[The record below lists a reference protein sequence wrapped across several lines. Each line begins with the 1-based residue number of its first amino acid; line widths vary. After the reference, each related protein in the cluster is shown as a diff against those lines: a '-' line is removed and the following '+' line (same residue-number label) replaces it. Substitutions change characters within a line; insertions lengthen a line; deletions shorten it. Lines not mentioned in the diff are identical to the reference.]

1 MSKTLLNATAVLCH
15 LLEQA
20 KPIVNGTTLLGGA
33 LGKGGHEL
41 IRERLLVLGPTLT
54 YVTCPDCGVNTARV
68 ARTVSVEKILLN
80 CDECGEVDAER
91 ALLQTYTVSL
101 SRLIDRLVSSLALP
115 PTSHKV
121 IDIDLSWRL
130 GIEEHKRGKAQTWYF
145 ARHLN
150 DHAIAKRL
158 LEQIRADNSAQSA
171 KIITSSDTPL
181 PDGSP
186 LSGYGVMN
194 LAAVARLSQ
203 SRFIFFDDRVEVT
216 LSQPDEESIPTTS
229 LRYVREKAWAYID
242 GVKYELE
249 GMQQKILLAL
259 IDAHAHRLE
268 GNQIGDRCGSTAF
281 PFKPSKQFGRNKKV
295 RETFIQYVPGD
306 KVYELIIH
314 PEDREW
320 L

>member
-1 MSKTLLNATAVLCH
+1 MVNATAVLCH

-20 KPIVNGTTLLGGA
+20 KPTVNGTTLLGGPF
-33 LGKGGHEL
+33 GEGGHEL
-41 IRERLLVLGPTLT
+41 VRERLLVFGPTLT
-54 YVTCPDCGVNTARV
+54 YVTCPDCGVDTARV
-68 ARTVSVEKILLN
+68 VRTVSVDQILLN
-80 CDECGEVDAER
+80 CDECGEADAER

-115 PTSHKV
+115 PTSVKV

-158 LEQIRADNSAQSA
+158 LEQIRADNAAQSA
-171 KIITSSDTPL
+171 KIITSSDSSL

-186 LSGYGVMN
+186 LSGYGVVN

-203 SRFIFFDDRVEVT
+203 SRFIFFDDRVEIT

-229 LRYVREKAWAYID
+229 LRYVREKAWAYVD

-259 IDAHAHRLE
+259 MDTHAQRLE
-268 GNQIGDRCGSTAF
+268 GNAIADQCGSDAF
-281 PFKPSKQFGRNKKV
+281 PFQPSKYFGRNNEVYKAFVK
-295 RETFIQYVPGD
+295 YVPGD
-306 KVYELIIH
+306 KVYELVISE
-314 PEDREW
+314 EDKN
-320 L
+320 LN

>member
-20 KPIVNGTTLLGGA
+20 KPIVNGTSLLGGA

-41 IRERLLVLGPTLT
+41 IRERLLVLGPTLN

-91 ALLQTYTVSL
+91 TLLQTYMVSL
-101 SRLIDRLVSSLALP
+101 PRFIDRLISSIELP
-115 PTSHKV
+115 PTSRKV
-121 IDIDLSWRL
+121 IDIDHCWRL
-130 GIEEHKRGKAQTWYF
+130 GTEEHKRGKAQTWYF
-145 ARHLN
+145 ARHLH

-158 LEQIRADNSAQSA
+158 LEQIRADNAAQSA

-229 LRYVREKAWAYID
+229 LRYVREKAWAYVD

-281 PFKPSKQFGRNKKV
+281 PFQPSKQFGRNKKV

>member
-1 MSKTLLNATAVLCH
+1 LSKTLVNATAMLCH

-20 KPIVNGTTLLGGA
+20 KPTINGATLLSGPRGD
-33 LGKGGHEL
+33 GGHEL
-41 IRERLLVLGPTLT
+41 VRERLLVLGPTLT
-54 YVTCPDCGVNTARV
+54 YVTCPDCGVNTGRV
-68 ARTVSVEKILLN
+68 VRTVSVEQILLN
-80 CDECGEVDAER
+80 CDECGEVNAER

-145 ARHLN
+145 VRHLN

-158 LEQIRADNSAQSA
+158 LEQIRADNAAQSA

-186 LSGYGVMN
+186 LSGYGVLN

-229 LRYVREKAWAYID
+229 LRYVREKAWAYVD

-268 GNQIGDRCGSTAF
+268 GKEIADRCGSEAF
-281 PFKPSKQFGRNKKV
+281 SFQPAKYFGRNNEV
-295 RETFIQYVPGD
+295 YRAFIKYVPGD
-306 KVYELIIH
+306 KVYELNISK
-314 PEDREW
+314 REP
-320 L
+320 

>member
-1 MSKTLLNATAVLCH
+1 MSKTLVNATAVLCH

-20 KPIVNGTTLLGGA
+20 KPTVNGTTLLSGPFGE
-33 LGKGGHEL
+33 GEHEL
-41 IRERLLVLGPTLT
+41 VRERLLVFGPTLT
-54 YVTCPDCGVNTARV
+54 YVTCPDCGVDTARV
-68 ARTVSVEKILLN
+68 VRTVGVDQILLN

-115 PTSHKV
+115 PTSVKV

-130 GIEEHKRGKAQTWYF
+130 GIHEHKRGKAQTWYF

-158 LEQIRADNSAQSA
+158 LEQIRADNAAQSA

-186 LSGYGVMN
+186 LSGYGVVN

-203 SRFIFFDDRVEVT
+203 SRFIFFDDRFEVT

-229 LRYVREKAWAYID
+229 LRYVREKAWAYVD

-259 IDAHAHRLE
+259 MDAHAHRLE
-268 GNQIGDRCGSTAF
+268 GNQIGERCGSDAF
-281 PFKPSKQFGRNKKV
+281 PFQPAKYFGRNNVVYKAFVK
-295 RETFIQYVPGD
+295 YVSGD
-306 KVYELIIH
+306 KIYELLVSK
-314 PEDREW
+314 EDK
-320 L
+320 

>member
-1 MSKTLLNATAVLCH
+1 MSKTQVNATAVLCN

-20 KPIVNGTTLLGGA
+20 KPTVNGTTLLSGPFGE
-33 LGKGGHEL
+33 GGHEL
-41 IRERLLVLGPTLT
+41 VRERLLVFGPTLT
-54 YVTCPDCGVNTARV
+54 YVTCPDCGVDTARV
-68 ARTVSVEKILLN
+68 VRTVSVDQILLN

-101 SRLIDRLVSSLALP
+101 SRFIDRLVSSLALP
-115 PTSHKV
+115 PTSVKV

-158 LEQIRADNSAQSA
+158 LEQIRADNAAQSA

-186 LSGYGVMN
+186 LSEYGVVN

-203 SRFIFFDDRVEVT
+203 SRFIFFDDRVEIT
-216 LSQPDEESIPTTS
+216 LSQPEEESIPTTS
-229 LRYVREKAWAYID
+229 LRNVREKAWAYVD

-259 IDAHAHRLE
+259 MDAHAHRLE
-268 GNQIGDRCGSTAF
+268 GKEIADRCGSEAF
-281 PFKPSKQFGRNKKV
+281 PFQPAKYFGRNNEVYKA
-295 RETFIQYVPGD
+295 FIKYVPGD
-306 KVYELIIH
+306 KVYELNISR
-314 PEDREW
+314 REP
-320 L
+320 

>member
-1 MSKTLLNATAVLCH
+1 MNATAMLCH

-20 KPIVNGTTLLGGA
+20 KPTVNGTTLLSGPF
-33 LGKGGHEL
+33 GKGGHEL
-41 IRERLLVLGPTLT
+41 VRERLLVFGPTLT
-54 YVTCPDCGVNTARV
+54 YVTCPDCGVDTARV
-68 ARTVSVEKILLN
+68 VRTVSVDQILLN

-101 SRLIDRLVSSLALP
+101 SRLIDRIVSGLALP
-115 PTSHKV
+115 PTSVKV

-158 LEQIRADNSAQSA
+158 LEQIRADNAAQSA

-186 LSGYGVMN
+186 LSGYGVVN

-203 SRFIFFDDRVEVT
+203 SRFIFFDDRVEIT

-229 LRYVREKAWAYID
+229 LRYVREKAWAYVD

-259 IDAHAHRLE
+259 MDTHAQRLE
-268 GNQIGDRCGSTAF
+268 GNAIADQCGSDAF
-281 PFKPSKQFGRNKKV
+281 PFQPSKYFGRNNEVYKAFVK
-295 RETFIQYVPGD
+295 YVPGD
-306 KVYELIIH
+306 KVYELVISE
-314 PEDREW
+314 EDKN
-320 L
+320 LN